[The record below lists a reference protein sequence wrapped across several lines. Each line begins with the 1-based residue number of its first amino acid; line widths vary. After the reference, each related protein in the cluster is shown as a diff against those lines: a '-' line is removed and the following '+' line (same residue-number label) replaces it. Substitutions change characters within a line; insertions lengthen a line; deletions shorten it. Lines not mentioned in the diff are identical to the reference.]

1 MARKIILLGSNA
13 SWADMRL
20 VIAGGGFAGFWAA
33 AAAARLRRDTPS
45 LASLEILLISRD
57 DQLVIRPRLY
67 EPDPSRMAVPLP
79 PRLEAI
85 GVRFERGE
93 IHSID
98 VASAEIRF
106 ADAAIHYDRLVLAT
120 GSQLA
125 RPAGPVG
132 THGFDIDTL
141 EGAAGLGGQWPG

>member
-1 MARKIILLGSNA
+1 MAV
-13 SWADMRL
+13 L

-45 LASLEILLISRD
+45 LDSLEIVLISRD

-67 EPDPSRMAVPLP
+67 EKDPATMAVALV

-85 GVRFERGE
+85 GVRFEQGE
-93 IHSID
+93 ITGID
-98 VASAEIRF
+98 VAGKAIRVAASAIS
-106 ADAAIHYDRLVLAT
+106 YDKLVLAT

-125 RPAGPVG
+125 
-132 THGFDIDTL
+132 
-141 EGAAGLGGQWPG
+141 